1 VSTEDILNHGQRIAA
16 LERKVAELYKRLGQA
31 EPGFGGGLTFD
42 SDQAASV
49 TAGEDPRLLELIQ
62 SGQKIE
68 AVKLY
73 RELTGA
79 GLAESKDAVDR
90 LAETYGQ

>member
-16 LERKVAELYKRLGQA
+16 LERKVAELYERLGQA
-31 EPGFGGGLTFD
+31 EPNFGGLTFD

-49 TAGEDPRLLELIQ
+49 TACDDPRVIERIQ
-62 SGQKIE
+62 SGQMIE
-68 AVKLY
+68 AIKLY